1 MDLRHI
7 AVGKFTPSF
16 SFMKLIKFNGVR
28 IPDFLKKFKGRKVS
42 EVIRKVSLRPVFLGT
57 SVPFI
62 TWKGSTETEYFVSNF
77 YGGMVMMDVQE
88 REILLAQEDF
98 YIIALAPTLGKLND
112 SSITIDQ
119 FTQKINLNAEYL
131 IKGYVEDIENIQ
143 FNDIMKVMGWK
154 YISKKVIEEDFCFD
168 S

>member
-1 MDLRHI
+1 
-7 AVGKFTPSF
+7 
-16 SFMKLIKFNGVR
+16 
-28 IPDFLKKFKGRKVS
+28 
-42 EVIRKVSLRPVFLGT
+42 
-57 SVPFI
+57 
-62 TWKGSTETEYFVSNF
+62 
-77 YGGMVMMDVQE
+77 MVMMDVQE